1 MTTPTL
7 PVVREALAESGS
19 KSANAR
25 PEVERKQVALAL
37 LRQREVPKAETLRM
51 AGHAS
56 IQDLAQS
63 VANQLKLPRLELDDV
78 DIAPGLI
85 DLLPRATV
93 ERHWVVPV
101 FSGDGEI
108 TFATSDPSRLELFDW
123 LGRELKSQIL
133 IVVATSPEVRG
144 AIQRLYEPILPPG
157 TNLRAEAGD
166 EVSAEALRE
175 ATGIFDHLVARG
187 SELGASDIHIEATE
201 KGTCLRFR
209 IDGVL
214 RVLDDLPVD
223 SHSALVSRVK
233 ILAQLDI
240 SERQAPQDGRIKM
253 KLGDRPVDLRV
264 SVLPTIFGEKVCC
277 RILDNT
283 KACLPLAELG
293 FEAQQLLTFQKM
305 IRVPY
310 GLLLVTGPTGSGK
323 STTLYGALNTV
334 RSPELNIVSVE
345 DPVEYQ
351 LPGINQVQVNSKRG
365 LTFAGAL
372 RSILRQDPNVVLIG
386 EIRDRETGIIAA
398 EAALTGHLVMASMHT
413 NDAASAIT
421 RLTEMGIEPYLVAP
435 SLIGVIAQRLI
446 RRVCL
451 ECKET
456 YRPTESELLGLGL
469 PNVPE
474 ATLFSRGKG
483 CGACQRTGYRGRTA
497 VREILEIDES
507 LRQQIGQGESA
518 EELRRTAWASGF
530 RSMRFQALRRLF
542 EGITTAPE
550 VIRITRG

>member
-1 MTTPTL
+1 LSSPAL
-7 PVVREALAESGS
+7 PLASETQEPLLSKLGAS
-19 KSANAR
+19 KSD
-25 PEVERKQVALAL
+25 PERKQIALSL
-37 LRQREVPKAETLRM
+37 LRQRQGPGSDALRLAGYANIDALAE
-51 AGHAS
+51 
-56 IQDLAQS
+56 S
-63 VANQLKLPRLELDDV
+63 VANQLKLPRLQLDEV
-78 DIAPGLI
+78 EIAPALI
-85 DLLPRATV
+85 NLLPRATV
-93 ERHWVVPV
+93 ERHWIVPV
-101 FSGDGEI
+101 FSSDGEI

-133 IVVATSPEVRG
+133 IVVATSSEVRG
-144 AIQRLYEPILPPG
+144 AIQRLYEPVLPAG
-157 TNLRAEAGD
+157 AGLRSELGD
-166 EVSAEALRE
+166 EVSAEALKE

-201 KGTCLRFR
+201 KGTCIRFR

-223 SHSALVSRVK
+223 SHAALVSRVK

-253 KLGDRPVDLRV
+253 KLGDRPIDLRV

-293 FEAQQLLTFQKM
+293 FEAQQLETFQKM

-351 LPGINQVQVNSKRG
+351 LPGINQVQVNTKRG

-421 RLTEMGIEPYLVAP
+421 RLTEMGIEPFLVAP

-446 RRVCL
+446 RKICL
-451 ECKET
+451 DCKET
-456 YRPTESELLGLGL
+456 YAPTESELLGLGL
-469 PNVPE
+469 PAVPVG
-474 ATLFSRGKG
+474 TLFSRGKG
-483 CGACQRTGYRGRTA
+483 CATCQRTGYRGRTA
-497 VREILEIDES
+497 VREILEIDET
-507 LRQQIGQGESA
+507 LRQQIGRGETAEDLRKTASA
-518 EELRRTAWASGF
+518 AGF

>member
-1 MTTPTL
+1 MI
-7 PVVREALAESGS
+7 SS
-19 KSANAR
+19 AR
-25 PEVERKQVALAL
+25 PVAPNAAEGSSRLAAVKSDLERKLIALSL
-37 LRQREVPKAETLRM
+37 LRQREPPRAEALTL
-51 AGHAS
+51 AGYAS
-56 IQDLAQS
+56 IDALAES
-63 VANQLKLPRLELDDV
+63 VANQLKLPRLQLDEV
-78 DIAPGLI
+78 EIAPGLI
-85 DLLPRATV
+85 DLLPRATA
-93 ERHWVVPV
+93 ERHWLVPV
-101 FSGDGEI
+101 FDDDGEI
-108 TFATSDPSRLELFDW
+108 TFATSDPSGSSCLDW

-133 IVVATSPEVRG
+133 IVVATSAEVRA
-144 AIQRLYEPILPPG
+144 AIQRLYEPAVVPG
-157 TNLRAEAGD
+157 ANLRAESPE

-175 ATGIFDHLVARG
+175 ATGIFDHLVSRG

-201 KGTCLRFR
+201 KGTCIRFR

-223 SHSALVSRVK
+223 SHAALVSRVK

-253 KLGDRPVDLRV
+253 KLGDRPIDLRV

-293 FEAQQLLTFQKM
+293 FEPQQLATFQKM

-351 LPGINQVQVNSKRG
+351 LPGINQVQVNTKRG

-421 RLTEMGIEPYLVAP
+421 RLTGNGHRTLPGRALLWSWRHCSAPDSQDLVW
-435 SLIGVIAQRLI
+435 
-446 RRVCL
+446 
-451 ECKET
+451 
-456 YRPTESELLGLGL
+456 
-469 PNVPE
+469 
-474 ATLFSRGKG
+474 
-483 CGACQRTGYRGRTA
+483 TA
-497 VREILEIDES
+497 
-507 LRQQIGQGESA
+507 
-518 EELRRTAWASGF
+518 
-530 RSMRFQALRRLF
+530 
-542 EGITTAPE
+542 
-550 VIRITRG
+550 

>member
-1 MTTPTL
+1 VTAPAK
-7 PVVREALAESGS
+7 PVVLDPVESLARRAHGGSEA
-19 KSANAR
+19 
-25 PEVERKQVALAL
+25 ERKQIALAL
-37 LRQREVPKAETLRM
+37 LRQREGPRADALRL
-51 AGHAS
+51 AGYAS
-56 IQDLAQS
+56 IEGLAES
-63 VANQLKLPRLELDDV
+63 VANQLKLPRLQLDDV
-78 DIAPGLI
+78 EIAPGLI
-85 DLLPRATV
+85 ELLPRATV
-93 ERHWVVPV
+93 ERHWIVPV

-133 IVVATSPEVRG
+133 VVVATSAEVRA
-144 AIQRLYEPILPPG
+144 AIQRLYEPVLAAG
-157 TNLRAEAGD
+157 ANLRSEGAD

-175 ATGIFDHLVARG
+175 ASGIFDHLVSRG

-201 KGTCLRFR
+201 RGTCIRFR

-223 SHSALVSRVK
+223 SHAALVSRVK

-253 KLGDRPVDLRV
+253 KVGDRPVDLRV

-293 FEAQQLLTFQKM
+293 FEAQQLVTFQKM

-351 LPGINQVQVNSKRG
+351 LPGINQVQVNIKRG

-421 RLTEMGIEPYLVAP
+421 RLTEMGIEPFLVAP

-446 RRVCL
+446 RKICL
-451 ECKET
+451 ECKEN
-456 YRPTESELLGLGL
+456 YIPTESELLGLGL
-469 PNVPE
+469 PAVPPG
-474 ATLFSRGKG
+474 TLFSRGRG
-483 CGACQRTGYRGRTA
+483 CGACQRSGYRGRTA
-497 VREILEIDES
+497 VREILEIDEA
-507 LRQQIGQGESA
+507 LRQQIGQGETA
-518 EELRRTAWASGF
+518 EELRKTASSAGF

-542 EGITTAPE
+542 EGLTTAPE

>member
-1 MTTPTL
+1 VTL
-7 PVVREALAESGS
+7 A
-19 KSANAR
+19 AR
-25 PEVERKQVALAL
+25 PVLPDTDEGAPKLAPVRSDLERKQIALTL
-37 LRQREVPKAETLRM
+37 LRQRETPRADALRLAGYASLDALAE
-51 AGHAS
+51 
-56 IQDLAQS
+56 S
-63 VANQLKLPRLELDDV
+63 VANQLKLPRLQLDEV
-78 DIAPGLI
+78 EIAPALI
-85 DLLPRATV
+85 NLLPRATA
-93 ERHWVVPV
+93 ERHWIVPV
-101 FSGDGEI
+101 FSDDGEI
-108 TFATSDPSRLELFDW
+108 TFATSVPSRLELFEW

-133 IVVATSPEVRG
+133 IVVATSPEVRA
-144 AIQRLYEPILPPG
+144 AIQRLYEPVLPGG
-157 TNLRAEAGD
+157 TNLRLESAD

-175 ATGIFDHLVARG
+175 ATGIFDHLVGRG
-187 SELGASDIHIEATE
+187 SDLGASDIHIEATE
-201 KGTCLRFR
+201 KGTCIRFR

-214 RVLDDLPVD
+214 RVVDDVPVD
-223 SHSALVSRVK
+223 SHAALVSRVK

-253 KLGDRPVDLRV
+253 KLGDRPIDLRV

-293 FEAQQLLTFQKM
+293 FETQQLVTFQKM

-351 LPGINQVQVNSKRG
+351 LPGINQVQVNTKRG

-421 RLTEMGIEPYLVAP
+421 RLTEMGIEPFLIAP

-446 RRVCL
+446 RKICL
-451 ECKET
+451 ECKEA
-456 YRPTESELLGLGL
+456 YVPTESELLGLGL
-469 PNVPE
+469 PAVPPG
-474 ATLFSRGKG
+474 TLFSRGKG
-483 CGACQRTGYRGRTA
+483 CAACQRTGYRGRTA
-497 VREILEIDES
+497 VREILEVDEA
-507 LRQQIGQGESA
+507 LRQQIGQGETA
-518 EELRRTAWASGF
+518 EALRKTAAAAGF

-542 EGITTAPE
+542 EGVTTAPE

>member
-1 MTTPTL
+1 MTAPAK
-7 PVVREALAESGS
+7 PVVLDPVESLARRAHGGSEA
-19 KSANAR
+19 
-25 PEVERKQVALAL
+25 ERKQIALAL
-37 LRQREVPKAETLRM
+37 LRQREGPRADALRL
-51 AGHAS
+51 AGYAS
-56 IQDLAQS
+56 IEGLAES
-63 VANQLKLPRLELDDV
+63 VANQLKLPRLQLDDV
-78 DIAPGLI
+78 EIAPGLI
-85 DLLPRATV
+85 ELLPRATV
-93 ERHWVVPV
+93 ERHWIVPV

-133 IVVATSPEVRG
+133 VVVATSAEVRA
-144 AIQRLYEPILPPG
+144 AIQRLYEPVLAAG
-157 TNLRAEAGD
+157 ANLRSEGAD

-175 ATGIFDHLVARG
+175 ASGIFDHLVSRG

-201 KGTCLRFR
+201 RGTCIRFR

-223 SHSALVSRVK
+223 SHAALVSRVK

-253 KLGDRPVDLRV
+253 KVGDRPVDLRV

-293 FEAQQLLTFQKM
+293 FEAQQLVTFQKM

-351 LPGINQVQVNSKRG
+351 LPGINQVQVNIKRG

-421 RLTEMGIEPYLVAP
+421 RLTEMGIEPFLVAP

-446 RRVCL
+446 RKICL
-451 ECKET
+451 ECKEN
-456 YRPTESELLGLGL
+456 YIPTESELLGLGL
-469 PNVPE
+469 PAVPPG
-474 ATLFSRGKG
+474 TLFSRGRG
-483 CGACQRTGYRGRTA
+483 CGACQRSGYRGRTA
-497 VREILEIDES
+497 VREILEIDEA
-507 LRQQIGQGESA
+507 LRQQIGQGETA
-518 EELRRTAWASGF
+518 EELRKTASSAGF

-542 EGITTAPE
+542 EGLTTAPE

>member
-1 MTTPTL
+1 MTL
-7 PVVREALAESGS
+7 SARPVVPDKDEGSSKLAPVRSE
-19 KSANAR
+19 
-25 PEVERKQVALAL
+25 PERKQIALAL
-37 LRQREVPKAETLRM
+37 LRQREAPRPDALRL
-51 AGHAS
+51 AGYAS
-56 IQDLAQS
+56 IDALAES
-63 VANQLKLPRLELDDV
+63 VANQLKLPRLQLDEV
-78 DIAPGLI
+78 EIAPGLI
-85 DLLPRATV
+85 TLLPRATA
-93 ERHWVVPV
+93 ERHWIVPV
-101 FSGDGEI
+101 FSDVGEI

-133 IVVATSPEVRG
+133 IVVATSAEVRA
-144 AIQRLYEPILPPG
+144 AIQRLYEPALKG
-157 TNLRAEAGD
+157 TNLRPELGD

-201 KGTCLRFR
+201 RGTCIRFR

-223 SHSALVSRVK
+223 SHAALVSRVK

-253 KLGDRPVDLRV
+253 KLGDRPIDLRV

-293 FEAQQLLTFQKM
+293 FEAQQLVTFEKM

-351 LPGINQVQVNSKRG
+351 LPGINQVQVNTKRG

-421 RLTEMGIEPYLVAP
+421 RLTEMGIEPFLVAP

-446 RRVCL
+446 RKICL
-451 ECKET
+451 DCKET
-456 YRPTESELLGLGL
+456 YVPTESELLALGL
-469 PNVPE
+469 PAVP
-474 ATLFSRGKG
+474 AGTLFSRGRG
-483 CGACQRTGYRGRTA
+483 CGVCQRTGYRGRTA
-497 VREILEIDES
+497 VREILEVDEV
-507 LRQQIGQGESA
+507 LRQQIGQGETAEQLRKTASA
-518 EELRRTAWASGF
+518 AGF